1 MAVRVLCAF
10 ALKFF
15 HQSASHTVFLNWKYG
30 DSLTA
35 FKVLV
40 FTYLYV
46 CMYTHGFIVI
56 VIVM

>member
-35 FKVLV
+35 FKV

-46 CMYTHGFIVI
+46 CTICIHMGLL
-56 VIVM
+56 